1 MNSKNGVGNVGSK
14 LLGEGAVKLGRKR
27 GTSDR
32 EEQLSVNVPL
42 ELELVEELEI
52 LCQTLDPAL

>member
-14 LLGEGAVKLGRKR
+14 LLGEGAVKLRRKR